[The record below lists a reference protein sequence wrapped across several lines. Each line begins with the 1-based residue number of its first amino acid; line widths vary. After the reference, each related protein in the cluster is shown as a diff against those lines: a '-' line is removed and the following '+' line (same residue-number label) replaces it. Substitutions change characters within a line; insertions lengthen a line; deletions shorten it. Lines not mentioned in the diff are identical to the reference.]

1 MSEKRD
7 PRSFL
12 ASVLVQSGYSHS
24 TAEGMVQRALDVH
37 AHELAQ
43 KIRSLRDSCAYET
56 DSPEYKHMSGSADLI
71 DPGDAA

>member
-12 ASVLVQSGYSHS
+12 VSVLVQSGYSHS
-24 TAEGMVQRALDVH
+24 TAGEMVQRALDVH

-43 KIRSLRDSCAYET
+43 KIRALDWNDA
-56 DSPEYKHMSGSADLI
+56 ADLI